1 MLKIARCTV
10 DWRSIRDLNSGGA
23 TNALSH
29 FECDPFDLLGNAPY
43 VNLQKSF
50 PEKGEKSRREQQIL
64 SCRKCADFNDNTME
78 NQEEFPKCRLDFE
91 CSLLRPLE
99 YICIFNFVAQNFPQG
114 VISSAPSYDHLSNAP
129 QHKFCTAYYNS
140 LRGKCQFFAGGKMS
154 GGKMSVGCI
163 CNERLRFLHDVL
175 QGRQVV
181 QNVAGFQGMI
191 GVLIKKERRAVGAGC
206 GGDGE
211 SIAPGVGG
219 A

>member
-99 YICIFNFVAQNFPQG
+99 YICIFNFVARNFPQG

-154 GGKMSVGCI
+154 VGCI

-175 QGRQVV
+175 QGCQVV

-191 GVLIKKERRAVGAGC
+191 GVLIKTERRAVGAGC

-211 SIAPGVGG
+211 SIAPGIGG

>member
-1 MLKIARCTV
+1 MEIKDSTLHKKTAQRPGKERCTV
-10 DWRSIRDLNSGGA
+10 IGGA
-23 TNALSH
+23 GGSRTHAPLTRPKA
-29 FECDPFDLLGNAPY
+29 FRVPPLG
-43 VNLQKSF
+43 
-50 PEKGEKSRREQQIL
+50 
-64 SCRKCADFNDNTME
+64 
-78 NQEEFPKCRLDFE
+78 
-91 CSLLRPLE
+91 PLE
-99 YICIFNFVAQNFPQG
+99 YCSLYHLQNPLRKKREFMERIANEMVKFPPNFYAVTSGFEKRSQSAFTL
-114 VISSAPSYDHLSNAP
+114 SSAPSYDHLGNAP

-140 LRGKCQFFAGGKMS
+140 LRGKCQFFA

-191 GVLIKKERRAVGAGC
+191 GVLIKTERRAVGAGC

>member
-99 YICIFNFVAQNFPQG
+99 YICIFNFVAGDFPQG
-114 VISSAPSYDHLSNAP
+114 AISSTPSYDLLGNAP

-140 LRGKCQFFAGGKMS
+140 LRGKCQFFA

-191 GVLIKKERRAVGAGC
+191 GVLIKTKRRAVDVGC
-206 GGDGE
+206 GGDGGN
-211 SIAPGVGG
+211 IAPRVGG

>member
-91 CSLLRPLE
+91 SISLRPLRYVCLFSFLSHRLAQRLEKCEISMQDNDEILGTRHPIKPAVMGFPADKVICRMQTFECSLLR
-99 YICIFNFVAQNFPQG
+99 
-114 VISSAPSYDHLSNAP
+114 
-129 QHKFCTAYYNS
+129 
-140 LRGKCQFFAGGKMS
+140 
-154 GGKMSVGCI
+154 
-163 CNERLRFLHDVL
+163 RL
-175 QGRQVV
+175 G
-181 QNVAGFQGMI
+181 
-191 GVLIKKERRAVGAGC
+191 
-206 GGDGE
+206 
-211 SIAPGVGG
+211 
-219 A
+219 

>member
-1 MLKIARCTV
+1 MQDNDEKLGTQHPIKPAVMGFPADKVTCWMQT
-10 DWRSIRDLNSGGA
+10 
-23 TNALSH
+23 
-29 FECDPFDLLGNAPY
+29 FECDPFDLLG
-43 VNLQKSF
+43 
-50 PEKGEKSRREQQIL
+50 
-64 SCRKCADFNDNTME
+64 
-78 NQEEFPKCRLDFE
+78 
-91 CSLLRPLE
+91 
-99 YICIFNFVAQNFPQG
+99 
-114 VISSAPSYDHLSNAP
+114 NAP

-191 GVLIKKERRAVGAGC
+191 GVLIKTERRAVGAGC

>member
-91 CSLLRPLE
+91 CDPFDLLGNAPYSNPPKSSPEKGEKSKYLIVENSGFLTMGR
-99 YICIFNFVAQNFPQG
+99 YKISGNFQNSCL
-114 VISSAPSYDHLSNAP
+114 ISSAPSYDLLGNAP
-129 QHKFCTAYYNS
+129 C
-140 LRGKCQFFAGGKMS
+140 S
-154 GGKMSVGCI
+154 G
-163 CNERLRFLHDVL
+163 FLPDT
-175 QGRQVV
+175 
-181 QNVAGFQGMI
+181 N
-191 GVLIKKERRAVGAGC
+191 
-206 GGDGE
+206 
-211 SIAPGVGG
+211 
-219 A
+219 

>member
-1 MLKIARCTV
+1 MNCGQQFGQQMAFGNGFLLQAILACNSPCVDLQHYNSTPQTKISTV
-10 DWRSIRDLNSGGA
+10 
-23 TNALSH
+23 
-29 FECDPFDLLGNAPY
+29 
-43 VNLQKSF
+43 KSF
-50 PEKGEKSRREQQIL
+50 DST
-64 SCRKCADFNDNTME
+64 ADMAQMVGVEPTR
-78 NQEEFPKCRLDFE
+78 QSPVLKHFE

-99 YICIFNFVAQNFPQG
+99 YICIFNFVARNFPQG

-140 LRGKCQFFAGGKMS
+140 LRGKCQFFAGGKML

-191 GVLIKKERRAVGAGC
+191 GVLIKTERRAVGAGC
-206 GGDGE
+206 GGDGGN
-211 SIAPGVGG
+211 IAPGVGG

>member
-99 YICIFNFVAQNFPQG
+99 YICLFNFVARSFPQG
-114 VISSAPSYDHLSNAP
+114 LISSQVHQGIRLI
-129 QHKFCTAYYNS
+129 S
-140 LRGKCQFFAGGKMS
+140 LYSA
-154 GGKMSVGCI
+154 
-163 CNERLRFLHDVL
+163 LR
-175 QGRQVV
+175 
-181 QNVAGFQGMI
+181 
-191 GVLIKKERRAVGAGC
+191 
-206 GGDGE
+206 
-211 SIAPGVGG
+211 
-219 A
+219 

>member
-1 MLKIARCTV
+1 MAQMVGVEPTRQSPVLK
-10 DWRSIRDLNSGGA
+10 
-23 TNALSH
+23 H
-29 FECDPFDLLGNAPY
+29 
-43 VNLQKSF
+43 
-50 PEKGEKSRREQQIL
+50 
-64 SCRKCADFNDNTME
+64 
-78 NQEEFPKCRLDFE
+78 FE

-99 YICIFNFVAQNFPQG
+99 YICILNFVARNFPQG
-114 VISSAPSYDHLSNAP
+114 VISSAPSYDLLGNAP

-191 GVLIKKERRAVGAGC
+191 GVLIKTERRAVGAGC
-206 GGDGE
+206 GGDGG

>member
-1 MLKIARCTV
+1 M
-10 DWRSIRDLNSGGA
+10 NSGGA

-43 VNLQKSF
+43 SNPPKSS
-50 PEKGEKSRREQQIL
+50 PEKGEKSRREQQIFN
-64 SCRKCADFNDNTME
+64 CRKWCAFDDGSLE
-78 NQEEFPKCRLDFE
+78 NQKKLPKCLLDFE

-99 YICIFNFVAQNFPQG
+99 YICILNFVARNFPQG
-114 VISSAPSYDHLSNAP
+114 VISSTPSYDLLGNAP

-140 LRGKCQFFAGGKMS
+140 LRGKCQFFA

-191 GVLIKKERRAVGAGC
+191 GVLIKTKRRAVDAGC
-206 GGDGE
+206 GGDGGN
-211 SIAPGVGG
+211 IAPRVGG

>member
-1 MLKIARCTV
+1 MQDNDEKLGTRHPIKPAVMGFPADKVTCWMQT
-10 DWRSIRDLNSGGA
+10 
-23 TNALSH
+23 
-29 FECDPFDLLGNAPY
+29 FECDPFDLLG
-43 VNLQKSF
+43 
-50 PEKGEKSRREQQIL
+50 
-64 SCRKCADFNDNTME
+64 
-78 NQEEFPKCRLDFE
+78 
-91 CSLLRPLE
+91 
-99 YICIFNFVAQNFPQG
+99 
-114 VISSAPSYDHLSNAP
+114 NAP

-191 GVLIKKERRAVGAGC
+191 GVLIKTERRAVGAGC
-206 GGDGE
+206 GGDGG

>member
-91 CSLLRPLE
+91 CDPFDLL
-99 YICIFNFVAQNFPQG
+99 G
-114 VISSAPSYDHLSNAP
+114 NAP

-191 GVLIKKERRAVGAGC
+191 GVLIKTERRAVGAGC
-206 GGDGE
+206 GGDGG

>member
-99 YICIFNFVAQNFPQG
+99 YICLFNFVARNFPQG
-114 VISSAPSYDHLSNAP
+114 VISSAPSYDVLGNAP

-191 GVLIKKERRAVGAGC
+191 GVLIKTERRAVGAGC
-206 GGDGE
+206 GGDGG

>member
-1 MLKIARCTV
+1 MNCGQQFGQQMAFGNGFLLQAILACNSPCVDLQHYNSTPQTKISTV
-10 DWRSIRDLNSGGA
+10 
-23 TNALSH
+23 
-29 FECDPFDLLGNAPY
+29 
-43 VNLQKSF
+43 KSF
-50 PEKGEKSRREQQIL
+50 DST
-64 SCRKCADFNDNTME
+64 ADMAQMVGVEPTR
-78 NQEEFPKCRLDFE
+78 QSPVLKHFE

-99 YICIFNFVAQNFPQG
+99 YICIFNFVARNFPQG

-129 QHKFCTAYYNS
+129 QHKFCTVYYNS

-191 GVLIKKERRAVGAGC
+191 GVLIKTERRAVGAGC
-206 GGDGE
+206 GGDGGN
-211 SIAPGVGG
+211 IAPGVGG

>member
-1 MLKIARCTV
+1 M
-10 DWRSIRDLNSGGA
+10 NSGGA

-99 YICIFNFVAQNFPQG
+99 YICLFNFVARNFPQG
-114 VISSAPSYDHLSNAP
+114 VISSAPSYDLLGNAP

-140 LRGKCQFFAGGKMS
+140 LRGKCQFFA

-191 GVLIKKERRAVGAGC
+191 GVLIKTERRAVGAGC

>member
-1 MLKIARCTV
+1 M
-10 DWRSIRDLNSGGA
+10 
-23 TNALSH
+23 
-29 FECDPFDLLGNAPY
+29 
-43 VNLQKSF
+43 
-50 PEKGEKSRREQQIL
+50 
-64 SCRKCADFNDNTME
+64 
-78 NQEEFPKCRLDFE
+78 
-91 CSLLRPLE
+91 
-99 YICIFNFVAQNFPQG
+99 
-114 VISSAPSYDHLSNAP
+114 ISSAPSYDLLGNAP

-140 LRGKCQFFAGGKMS
+140 LRGKCQFFA

-191 GVLIKKERRAVGAGC
+191 GVLIKTERRAVGAGC

>member
-1 MLKIARCTV
+1 M
-10 DWRSIRDLNSGGA
+10 NSGGA

-99 YICIFNFVAQNFPQG
+99 YICIFNFVARNFPQG
-114 VISSAPSYDHLSNAP
+114 VISSAPSYDRLRTSAYSASCCAKQIAHIVLYQLRRGLSI
-129 QHKFCTAYYNS
+129 
-140 LRGKCQFFAGGKMS
+140 LRGREVGKFGGRCAD
-154 GGKMSVGCI
+154 GGASKVRPV
-163 CNERLRFLHDVL
+163 RLR
-175 QGRQVV
+175 R
-181 QNVAGFQGMI
+181 
-191 GVLIKKERRAVGAGC
+191 
-206 GGDGE
+206 
-211 SIAPGVGG
+211 
-219 A
+219 

>member
-1 MLKIARCTV
+1 M
-10 DWRSIRDLNSGGA
+10 NSGGA

-99 YICIFNFVAQNFPQG
+99 YICIFNFVARNFPQG
-114 VISSAPSYDHLSNAP
+114 VISSAPSCDRLRTSAYSAACCTRQIAYTVLYQLRRGLSI
-129 QHKFCTAYYNS
+129 
-140 LRGKCQFFAGGKMS
+140 LRGREVGKFGGRCAD
-154 GGKMSVGCI
+154 GGASKARPV
-163 CNERLRFLHDVL
+163 RLR
-175 QGRQVV
+175 R
-181 QNVAGFQGMI
+181 
-191 GVLIKKERRAVGAGC
+191 
-206 GGDGE
+206 
-211 SIAPGVGG
+211 
-219 A
+219 

>member
-99 YICIFNFVAQNFPQG
+99 YICIFNFVARNFPQG
-114 VISSAPSYDHLSNAP
+114 VISSATPSTSWVMLHSINFVQLII
-129 QHKFCTAYYNS
+129 TACGANVNS
-140 LRGKCQFFAGGKMS
+140 LQVGKCRVGKCQWGVSAMNVCVFCMTS
-154 GGKMSVGCI
+154 C
-163 CNERLRFLHDVL
+163 R
-175 QGRQVV
+175 VV
-181 QNVAGFQGMI
+181 RSCKTSPVSR
-191 GVLIKKERRAVGAGC
+191 E
-206 GGDGE
+206 
-211 SIAPGVGG
+211 
-219 A
+219 

>member
-64 SCRKCADFNDNTME
+64 SCKKCADFNDNTME

-91 CSLLRPLE
+91 SLKLLDEAGSSRLSLAAEGILVTSQKARHTAICRQKSAAFCEMTLE
-99 YICIFNFVAQNFPQG
+99 KA
-114 VISSAPSYDHLSNAP
+114 
-129 QHKFCTAYYNS
+129 
-140 LRGKCQFFAGGKMS
+140 FFTQAVS
-154 GGKMSVGCI
+154 GCI
-163 CNERLRFLHDVL
+163 SGVVVLDV
-175 QGRQVV
+175 R
-181 QNVAGFQGMI
+181 
-191 GVLIKKERRAVGAGC
+191 
-206 GGDGE
+206 
-211 SIAPGVGG
+211 
-219 A
+219 

>member
-91 CSLLRPLE
+91 SSTSRYSSYISLFCFALNRLFSALTLVFDILT
-99 YICIFNFVAQNFPQG
+99 YFVLYVACGCLGNIWATIVFRATLFGTTQGKLKICTEFEDLAIFQSKSFFFVWRF
-114 VISSAPSYDHLSNAP
+114 YREK
-129 QHKFCTAYYNS
+129 HKFC
-140 LRGKCQFFAGGKMS
+140 C
-154 GGKMSVGCI
+154 
-163 CNERLRFLHDVL
+163 
-175 QGRQVV
+175 
-181 QNVAGFQGMI
+181 
-191 GVLIKKERRAVGAGC
+191 
-206 GGDGE
+206 
-211 SIAPGVGG
+211 
-219 A
+219 